1 MQYHV
6 HTLHLHHHTHK
17 NTWSWKHTDSLYHYH
32 VTHKR
37 NTNTPLHTNQ
47 GIVQVR
53 IHCTVLYINMHP
65 INFEHTHGCTHTH
78 AHHRGLTNIMCTYKH
93 VHMCTLTSN
102 KHMHVLPCY
111 HTQPNVLR
119 SCPHT
124 YHTDT
129 LHFVAHKYDA
139 LVRTHTH
146 ANHLPVISAITW
158 PIIAIIPW
166 LPYHDWLAAFTPNI
180 YIPPSCSQHSPT
192 NANAQHYHT

>member
-1 MQYHV
+1 MCTLKTSNILSHMHTRACTCHHTQHMQYHV

-65 INFEHTHGCTHTH
+65 INFEHTHGCTHIHTH
-78 AHHRGLTNIMCTYKH
+78 IIVALPILC
-93 VHMCTLTSN
+93 VHINMCTLTSN

-119 SCPHT
+119 SCPRVIQTHS
-124 YHTDT
+124 T
-129 LHFVAHKYDA
+129 LLHINTTRSCA
-139 LVRTHTH
+139 RTHMQT
-146 ANHLPVISAITW
+146 I
-158 PIIAIIPW
+158 
-166 LPYHDWLAAFTPNI
+166 F
-180 YIPPSCSQHSPT
+180 Q
-192 NANAQHYHT
+192 

>member
-1 MQYHV
+1 MCTLKTSNILSHMHTRACTCHHTQHMQYHV

-65 INFEHTHGCTHTH
+65 INFEHTHGCTHIHT
-78 AHHRGLTNIMCTYKH
+78 HHRGLTNIMCTYKH

-102 KHMHVLPCY
+102 ICMCY
-111 HTQPNVLR
+111 RATIHNQMCCDRVRTRIIQTHSTLLHINTMR
-119 SCPHT
+119 SC
-124 YHTDT
+124 
-129 LHFVAHKYDA
+129 A
-139 LVRTHTH
+139 RTHMQT
-146 ANHLPVISAITW
+146 I
-158 PIIAIIPW
+158 
-166 LPYHDWLAAFTPNI
+166 F
-180 YIPPSCSQHSPT
+180 Q
-192 NANAQHYHT
+192 